1 MTSVVVTGAHGPLGR
16 RVCRRVAAVADL
28 DRLVRM
34 ASIPA
39 EDPAELKR
47 VFDGVDVLI
56 HLGTSMGPELDGTG
70 APGVDVAGTR
80 CLLDAAGSVGVE
92 QVVVLSSAMVYG
104 AWADNPVPLTED
116 APLRPNP
123 ELTFAVRKA
132 EVERLALE
140 WSADHPGSSVAVLR
154 PTVGV
159 AEETTAWMARSLWQ
173 TGAVR
178 PDDLEPPG
186 QFLHLDDLASAIDLA
201 WRESLD
207 GAFNV
212 APDGWIPP
220 EQIRAL
226 APAGLRLRVP
236 GSVASAIASW
246 RWRLG
251 LTPTPPEML
260 PYTMHPWVVAND
272 RIRAR
277 GWKPTNSNEEAF
289 VAGVRAGP
297 LATLNPRRRQELALG
312 AAGALVL
319 GVTAAG
325 VALVVRARHRR

>member
-16 RVCRRVAAVADL
+16 RVCRLIAAEPDL

-34 ASIPA
+34 ASIPS
-39 EDPAELKR
+39 DDSAELKR
-47 VFDGVDVLI
+47 VFDGVDTLI

-80 CLLDAAGSVGVE
+80 RLFDVAGSVGVE
-92 QVVVLSSAMVYG
+92 RVVVLSSAMVYG
-104 AWADNPVPLTED
+104 AWPDNPVPLTED

-123 ELTFAVRKA
+123 ELAFAVRKA

-140 WSADHPGSSVAVLR
+140 WHAEHPGTTVAVLR
-154 PTVGV
+154 PTIAVS
-159 AEETTAWMARSLWQ
+159 EETTGWMARSLWQ

-186 QFLHLDDLASAIDLA
+186 QFLHLDDLAAAIDVA
-201 WRESLD
+201 RRVGLD
-207 GAFNV
+207 GAYNV

-226 APAGLRLRVP
+226 APPGPRLRVP
-236 GSVASAIASW
+236 GPVAAAIASW

-251 LTPTPPEML
+251 LTPTPPEIL
-260 PYTMHPWVVAND
+260 AYTIHPWVVASD
-272 RIRAR
+272 RLRER
-277 GWKPTNSNEEAF
+277 GWRPTNSNEEAF

-312 AAGALVL
+312 ATAAVALAVVAGA
-319 GVTAAG
+319 
-325 VALVVRARHRR
+325 VALVVRGRRRR